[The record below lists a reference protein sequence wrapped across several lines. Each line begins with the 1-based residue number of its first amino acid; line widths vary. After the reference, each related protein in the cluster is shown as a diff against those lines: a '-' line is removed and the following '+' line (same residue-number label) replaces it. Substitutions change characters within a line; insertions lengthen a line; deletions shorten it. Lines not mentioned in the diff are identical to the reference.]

1 MNQRKM
7 NDYKDK
13 LISEKNRIEKII
25 HSMKENGTSDMYEE
39 MANELS
45 TFDNHPG
52 DLGTIRS
59 DIERGAYA
67 KDNEMKILDKV
78 DDALHAIKE
87 GSYGTCKEC
96 GKSIPE
102 ERLNIIPYA
111 TSCVQ
116 CQRQG

>member
-1 MNQRKM
+1 MDHSKM
-7 NDYKDK
+7 NNYKNK
-13 LISEKNRIEKII
+13 LISEKKRIEKII
-25 HSMKENGTSDMYEE
+25 QSMKENGTSDMYEE

-59 DIERGAYA
+59 DLERGAYA
-67 KDNEMKILDKV
+67 KDNEIKILNKV

-87 GSYGTCKEC
+87 GTYGTCKGC
-96 GKSIPE
+96 GKTIPE
-102 ERLNIIPYA
+102 ERLDIIPYA

-116 CQRQG
+116 CEL